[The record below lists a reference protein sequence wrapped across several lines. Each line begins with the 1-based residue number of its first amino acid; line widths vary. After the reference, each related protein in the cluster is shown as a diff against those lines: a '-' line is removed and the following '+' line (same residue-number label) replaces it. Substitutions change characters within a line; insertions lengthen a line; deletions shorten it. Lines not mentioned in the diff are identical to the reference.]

1 MPHECHRRPNSR
13 GRSRIKYCFSLPATA
28 LAVVLFQAPSL
39 SGQGVPRR
47 PAEVTDSLIAQGAE
61 IFHGV
66 GGCFGCHGIEAG
78 GTDSGPALREGVW
91 LHGSDS
97 YPAIISRVVHGIPK
111 DLSLRDNPMPMRGMS
126 DLGDDQ
132 VRAVAAYVWWV
143 SHPGKGGGRPK

>member
-1 MPHECHRRPNSR
+1 MLPESHRR
-13 GRSRIKYCFSLPATA
+13 TA
-28 LAVVLFQAPSL
+28 QPRRRRPGHRLRLAAIVSAAVLFKAPSL
-39 SGQGVPRR
+39 LGQAKPHR
-47 PAEVTDSLIAQGAE
+47 PPEVTDSAIAQGAE

-78 GTDSGPALREGVW
+78 GTENGPALRQGVW

-97 YPAIISRVVHGIPK
+97 YPAIVSRVIHGIPK
-111 DLSLRDNPMPMRGMS
+111 DLSLRDNPMPMRGVS
-126 DLGDDQ
+126 DLTDTQ